1 FEVALCR
8 VVNDVLER
16 DVEGRRTELHREHLV
31 RLVTQAIEERGVDG
45 GGLFSDESCESG
57 AFRSVSLACRA
68 KTAKQ
73 MDLQG
78 CRLRELVL
86 GQLGCPLIKIV
97 GDTHRADRV
106 RARRSRP

>member
-1 FEVALCR
+1 AANRVVLLLEQHLVPCEELDGHRVRMFEVALCR

-16 DVEGRRTELHREHLV
+16 DVEGRRTELHREHRV
-31 RLVTQAIEERGVDG
+31 RLVTQATEERGVDG

-73 MDLQG
+73 MDL
-78 CRLRELVL
+78 
-86 GQLGCPLIKIV
+86 
-97 GDTHRADRV
+97 
-106 RARRSRP
+106 